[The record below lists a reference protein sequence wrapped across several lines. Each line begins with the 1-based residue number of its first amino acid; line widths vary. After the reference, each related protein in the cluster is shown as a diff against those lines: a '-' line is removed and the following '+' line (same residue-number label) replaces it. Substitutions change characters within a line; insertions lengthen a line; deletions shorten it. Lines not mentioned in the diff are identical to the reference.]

1 MKLNFTIKVQII
13 YSMDQDNF
21 PACSQTHLI
30 VFAIS
35 EKMNS
40 FE

>member
-21 PACSQTHLI
+21 QVMFTNTFNRI
-30 VFAIS
+30 RYFGKN
-35 EKMNS
+35 E
-40 FE
+40 